1 MAKIVRNSDEAVE
14 QVAATLEKY
23 EQSHPGAEGF
33 VYRYN
38 PAAIRVKIVDT
49 RFHGL
54 LKGERHD
61 LAWQFLSCLPEDVLA
76 QVSVLLCLAPGESA
90 LLHAEFDDPPHSYL

>member
-1 MAKIVRNSDEAVE
+1 MEKIERDADEAVE
-14 QVAATLEKY
+14 QIAISSEKY
-23 EQSHPGAEGF
+23 EQVHRGAEGF
-33 VYRYN
+33 AYRYN

-54 LKGERHD
+54 SKGERHD
-61 LAWQFLSCLPEDVLA
+61 LAWQFLSCVSEDVLA

-90 LLHAEFDDPPHSYL
+90 LLHAEFDDPSRSYL